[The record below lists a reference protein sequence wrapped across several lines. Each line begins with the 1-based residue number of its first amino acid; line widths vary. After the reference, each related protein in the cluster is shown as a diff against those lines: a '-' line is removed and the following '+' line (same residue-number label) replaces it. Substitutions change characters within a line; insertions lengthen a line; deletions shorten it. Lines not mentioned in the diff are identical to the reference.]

1 MARMQDEP
9 PATARRVLEAGAIGG
24 PAARRLADTLGA
36 LADPVRLR
44 MLSLIGTV
52 EEVSVRDLAAL
63 SDLAQPTVSHHLRVL
78 RDAGFVTSER
88 RGNWVWYRI
97 ARGRGPTVGTL
108 FDIFAPI
115 ALDPPRSPRPLHPEK
130 VEDSLNRLTGRLAA
144 VYPETSY
151 DLVRRIV
158 RECATGLVRTR
169 TTAGATPLLVLVE
182 RFARQ
187 RLSDASRDR
196 ARSAPHVLFVSQT
209 DTARS
214 QLAAALTRR
223 LSQHR
228 IVVRTAGLTPGA
240 QIPRNVRTFLT
251 ELEVPEAAAFP
262 KPLTDD
268 AIRAADVVVTLGSSD
283 ACPVVPHV
291 RYEDWLVGDPT
302 FASPVGF
309 AALRDELQV
318 RAARLVAD
326 LVEEHEDEHDDGAP
340 PG

>member
-1 MARMQDEP
+1 MAGMREEP
-9 PATARRVLEAGAIGG
+9 PVTTRRVLEAGAIGG
-24 PAARRLADTLGA
+24 QAARHLAEILAA

-52 EEVSVRDLAAL
+52 DEVGVRDLAAL

-78 RDAGFVTSER
+78 RDAGLVSSQR
-88 RGNWVWYRI
+88 RGNRVWYRI

-108 FDIFAPI
+108 FDILAPI
-115 ALDPPRSPRPLHPEK
+115 ALDPPRTPRPGRPEDI
-130 VEDSLNRLTGRLAA
+130 EDALDRLTGRLAA
-144 VYPETSY
+144 AYPEASF
-151 DLVRRIV
+151 DVVRRMV
-158 RECATGLVRTR
+158 RECATGLVRSR
-169 TTAGATPLLVLVE
+169 TTAGAVPLLVLVE

-196 ARSAPHVLFVSQT
+196 ADAAPHVLFVSQT

-240 QIPRNVRTFLT
+240 QIPRNVRTLLT
-251 ELEVPEAAAFP
+251 ELEIPEAAAFP
-262 KPLTDD
+262 KALTDD
-268 AIRAADVVVTLGSSD
+268 ALRAADVVVTLGCAD
-283 ACPVVPHV
+283 ACPVLPHV
-291 RYEDWLVGDPT
+291 RYEDWPVGDPT

-309 AALRDELQV
+309 AALRDELQD
-318 RAARLVAD
+318 RAARLVAQLD
-326 LVEEHEDEHDDGAP
+326 DEHAVAP
-340 PG
+340 PPE

>member
-1 MARMQDEP
+1 MQEEP
-9 PATARRVLEAGAIGG
+9 PATARRVLEAGAISTH
-24 PAARRLADTLGA
+24 AAQALAGTLSA

-52 EEVSVRDLAAL
+52 EEVSVRDLSAL

-78 RDAGFVTSER
+78 RDAGLLTSQR

-108 FDIFAPI
+108 FDVLAPV
-115 ALDPPRSPRPLHPEK
+115 ALDPPRLPRPGHPDE
-130 VEDSLNRLTGRLAA
+130 VEDSLNRLAGRLAA
-144 VYPETSY
+144 VYPEASF
-151 DLVRRIV
+151 DAVRRIV
-158 RECATGLVRTR
+158 RESATTLVRTR
-169 TTAGATPLLVLVE
+169 TTAGSVPLVTLVE

-187 RLSDASRDR
+187 RLSDSSRDR
-196 ARSAPHVLFVSQT
+196 AHSAPHVLFVSQT

-214 QLAAALTRR
+214 QVAAALTRR

-240 QIPRNVRTFLT
+240 QIPRNIRTFLT

-262 KPLTDD
+262 KALTDD
-268 AIRAADVVVTLGSSD
+268 AVRAADVVVTLGCSD
-283 ACPVVPHV
+283 ACPVLPHV
-291 RYEDWLVGDPT
+291 RYEDWPVGDPT

-309 AALRDELQV
+309 AALRDEFQN
-318 RAARLVAD
+318 RAAGLVAE
-326 LVEEHEDEHDDGAP
+326 LVDTDDAAP
-340 PG
+340 PAG